1 MTLRATV
8 AKCSGV
14 LTEFALGHAPSVRTS
29 RALECRFTSSLSK
42 TAPRECNLH
51 RCGAHH
57 AALTEASGLVSA
69 NLTPRHG
76 FGARRATEPAGGGM
90 RSTALRQWRTARFAP
105 GLASQVSRNAA
116 RAGRRSIALVSG
128 ARASLVRQT
137 RAAVMNQTRLRRP
150 LCRLPLLAHLP
161 LLWRSQLLAL

>member
-1 MTLRATV
+1 M
-8 AKCSGV
+8 
-14 LTEFALGHAPSVRTS
+14 
-29 RALECRFTSSLSK
+29 SSL
-42 TAPRECNLH
+42 ELIDE
-51 RCGAHH
+51 
-57 AALTEASGLVSA
+57 LEAGELSIAFEGE
-69 NLTPRHG
+69 
-76 FGARRATEPAGGGM
+76 EPQTVLEWAIG
-90 RSTALRQWRTARFAP
+90 RFAP